1 MISIQRN
8 SQSLLFKSAKAARD
22 CFISKAPST
31 WTSGAEILPEV
42 RYVLGDAA
50 RESPP
55 TGKVKGLDGDC
66 SMKKAYKHE
75 SDV

>member
-1 MISIQRN
+1 MIYIQRN

-22 CFISKAPST
+22 CFILRARST
-31 WTSGAEILPEV
+31 WTSGAEILPGV
-42 RYVLGDAA
+42 KYVLGDAA

-55 TGKVKGLDGDC
+55 TGKAKELDGDC
-66 SMKKAYKHE
+66 LMKKAYKHE